1 MPVEQEATPPSS
13 KKSIVKSYM
22 QDEIV
27 VTRSDSLDQPYS
39 RDLAGSAIDGR
50 FISGDTNFD
59 TMMETPNALRFAS
72 ASFASDEGS
81 EAGGKRRGKKR
92 RKGGASNQA
101 CCVAGADGGKNC
113 CVM

>member
-1 MPVEQEATPPSS
+1 
-13 KKSIVKSYM
+13 M

-27 VTRSDSLDQPYS
+27 VKRSDSLDEPYS

>member
-1 MPVEQEATPPSS
+1 MVPVEQEITPP
-13 KKSIVKSYM
+13 KNSIMKSYV

-27 VTRSDSLDQPYS
+27 VTRSDSLEQPYS
-39 RDLAGSAIDGR
+39 RDLTGSAIDGR
-50 FISGDTNFD
+50 YMSGDDNFN
-59 TMMETPNALRFAS
+59 TMMDTPNALRFAS
-72 ASFASDEGS
+72 VSFASEEGS

-92 RKGGASNQA
+92 RKDGASNQA

>member
-1 MPVEQEATPPSS
+1 MVPVEQEITPP
-13 KKSIVKSYM
+13 KNSIMKSYV

-27 VTRSDSLDQPYS
+27 VTRSDSLEQPYS
-39 RDLAGSAIDGR
+39 RDLAGSSIDGR
-50 FISGDTNFD
+50 YMSGDDNFN
-59 TMMETPNALRFAS
+59 TMMDTPNALRFAS
-72 ASFASDEGS
+72 VSFASEEGS